1 MPSPIFQH
9 VLSSGESEQI
19 EFITAATALQLIG
32 KAVCGFL
39 NARGGTLVVGVDDR
53 GKVLGVEGAIERSQA
68 IQSHLIE
75 KVAPKALWSVSAEDL
90 DGKTLIVVDVPQG
103 TETPYIYDDTIYV
116 RLGATV
122 RKASGPKITELIER
136 RHTQPVRWERLPALG
151 LEVTD
156 LDAEE
161 ILRTAEE
168 GARTRG
174 YRFRDVKSASA
185 VLEDLNLCRGGI
197 PLNSAVVLFGK
208 NPARHYAQLRV
219 RLARFKGEQ
228 GISFQNSRVLEG
240 NAFFLIDQIESFFRQ
255 HVEVAS
261 ELPKAGLRRTDAPAY
276 PFPALREAMMNALV
290 HRDYSAFDGGISIS
304 IYDDRI
310 EIWNSGGL
318 PEGMTLKELKEE
330 RVSRPRNPDIAHV
343 FWLRELIERYGI
355 GTGLII
361 EECRRAGLPEPEW
374 RLGGSGVTLTIRSRR
389 PAGLPMPDDLSSRQ
403 IDFLTN
409 TGTGSQVSISEYARR
424 FAKDVSTRQ
433 ARTDLAQL
441 TAAGYLR
448 RQGRGPST
456 VYIRTDKELG

>member
-1 MPSPIFQH
+1 MPSPILQH
-9 VLSSGESEQI
+9 VIAGGESEQVELI
-19 EFITAATALQLIG
+19 AAATALQPIG

-39 NARGGTLVVGVDDR
+39 NARGGTLVLGVDDR
-53 GKVLGVEGAIERSQA
+53 GKVMGVAGSVERSQE
-68 IQSHLIE
+68 IQSHLME
-75 KVAPKALWSVSAEDL
+75 KVSPKALWSVSTEDL
-90 DGKTLIVVDVPQG
+90 DGKALIVIDVPQG
-103 TETPYIYDDTIYV
+103 TATPYIYDDTIYV
-116 RLGATV
+116 RLGTAV
-122 RKASGPKITELIER
+122 RKASGAEITELIER
-136 RHTQPVRWERLPALG
+136 RHTQPIRWERLPALG

-156 LDAEE
+156 LDTEE

-174 YRFRDVKSASA
+174 YRFHDVRSASA

-219 RLARFKGEQ
+219 RLARFKGEREV
-228 GISFQNSRVLEG
+228 SFQNSRVLEG
-240 NAFFLIDQIESFFRQ
+240 NAFFLVDQIESFFRQ
-255 HVEVAS
+255 HVEIAS
-261 ELPKAGLRRTDAPAY
+261 ELPKTGVRRADAPAY

-318 PEGMTLKELKEE
+318 PEGMTLRELKEE
-330 RVSRPRNPDIAHV
+330 RVSRPRNPDIVHV

-374 RLGGSGVTLTIRSRR
+374 KLGGSGVTLTIRSRDR
-389 PAGLPMPDDLSSRQ
+389 KSVG
-403 IDFLTN
+403 
-409 TGTGSQVSISEYARR
+409 
-424 FAKDVSTRQ
+424 
-433 ARTDLAQL
+433 
-441 TAAGYLR
+441 
-448 RQGRGPST
+448 
-456 VYIRTDKELG
+456 